1 MRHRVPAG
9 RQPQGLDF
17 AGPGREPES
26 FLMTT
31 GCARPLEDAW
41 RIAHGERVRGTS
53 AGCGLDEINADMLL
67 SHAGRTRLGNMVD
80 PSYHGS
86 VDHKKISGFMMH
98 RQQRGGVL
106 Q

>member
-1 MRHRVPAG
+1 
-9 RQPQGLDF
+9 
-17 AGPGREPES
+17 
-26 FLMTT
+26 MTT
-31 GCARPLEDAW
+31 GSARPLEDVS

-53 AGCGLDEINADMLL
+53 AGYGLDEINADMLL
-67 SHAGRTRLGNMVD
+67 GRAGRTRLGSMVD

-86 VDHKKISGFMMH
+86 VDHKKISGYTMH